1 MATQNTP
8 DNMLLRC
15 YRDYVADLGPV
26 TENDVYAG
34 FGGVMGGIVLS
45 VVGWLTY
52 LSIEFGGVSRD
63 VIRTIRELAFGS
75 AGVGVPLPLVGTS
88 AGLMGVDDLGRSAV
102 VGGVLCLAGLA
113 LFAVTHPGQW
123 NVIAGTDY
131 SAIGVTCYGLGLGL
145 LVFRVGGVVSC
156 RVSE

>member
-1 MATQNTP
+1 MATQSKP
-8 DNMLLRC
+8 SNMLLRC

-26 TENDVYAG
+26 TERDVYAG
-34 FGGVMGGIVLS
+34 FAGVMGGLVLS

-52 LSIEFGGVSRD
+52 LYVEYGGVSRD
-63 VIRTIRELAFGS
+63 VVWTVRELAFGS
-75 AGVGVPLPLVGTS
+75 AGVGVPLLLLGTI

-102 VGGVLCLAGLA
+102 AGSILCLAGLA
-113 LFAVTHPGQW
+113 LFAVTYPGQW
-123 NVIAGTDY
+123 NVLAGTDY

-145 LVFRVGGVVSC
+145 LIFRVGGVVSC